1 MAVGLIPKPLRR
13 IAALSLVGV
22 ALGLAALFA
31 ITPFARMSAVGEEI
45 AAAAELIAQ
54 QERLLRVAAG
64 RPTQITKEVFLAGE
78 TSGIAGA
85 ELQRVISQLAS
96 DKGLSLRSA
105 HVTPPKREAD
115 LTVVA
120 VDAVLNGRMEAL
132 RSLFH
137 AIETGIPILF
147 IETLSIRAMAT
158 SQPGPQPASL
168 DITLRVRGY
177 GAGKETN

>member
-1 MAVGLIPKPLRR
+1 MVAAALPKPLRR

-22 ALGLAALFA
+22 AIGLAALVA
-31 ITPFARMSAVGEEI
+31 IAPFARMAAVGEEV
-45 AAAAELIAQ
+45 AAAAELVAQ

-64 RPTQITKEVFLAGE
+64 RPAYATKEVLLAGE

-85 ELQRVISQLAS
+85 ELQRVISQLAR

-105 HVTPPKREAD
+105 NVTPPKREAD

-120 VDAVLNGRMEAL
+120 VDTLLSGHLEAL

-137 AIETGIPILF
+137 AMETGIPILF
-147 IETLSIRAMAT
+147 IETLSIRANTASQSG
-158 SQPGPQPASL
+158 SQPVSL

-177 GAGKETN
+177 GAGKDTN

>member
-1 MAVGLIPKPLRR
+1 MAAGALPKPLRR

-22 ALGLAALFA
+22 ALGLAGLVA
-31 ITPFARMSAVGEEI
+31 IAPFARMSAVGEEI
-45 AAAAELIAQ
+45 AAAAELVAQ
-54 QERLLRVAAG
+54 QERLLKVAAG
-64 RPTQITKEVFLAGE
+64 RPAHVTKEVLLAGE

-85 ELQRVISQLAS
+85 ELQRVIAQLAR

-105 HVTPPKREAD
+105 NVTPPKREAD

-120 VDAVLNGRMEAL
+120 VDALLSGQLEAL

-147 IETLSIRAMAT
+147 IETLSIRANT
-158 SQPGPQPASL
+158 QSQSGSQPASL

-177 GAGKETN
+177 GAGKDAN

>member
-1 MAVGLIPKPLRR
+1 MAVEALPKPLRR

-22 ALGLAALFA
+22 ALGLAALIA
-31 ITPFARMSAVGEEI
+31 IAPFARMSAVGEEI
-45 AAAAELIAQ
+45 AAAAELIDR
-54 QERLLRVAAG
+54 QERLLKATAG
-64 RPTQITKEVFLAGE
+64 RPTQLTKEVFLAGG
-78 TSGIAGA
+78 TTGIAGA
-85 ELQRVISQLAS
+85 ELQHVVSQLAGE
-96 DKGLSLRSA
+96 KGLSLRSA

-120 VDAVLNGRMEAL
+120 VDVVMNGRMEAL

-137 AIETGIPILF
+137 AIETGLPILF
-147 IETLSIRAMAT
+147 IESLSIRAMAT
-158 SQPGPQPASL
+158 PQPGLQPASL